1 MILCPIVWHSDH
13 GSYGLEIS
21 QKGLLASQH
30 YFNNMKIQ
38 SVYLNIALHIYELLS
53 RCGFLRLA

>member
-21 QKGLLASQH
+21 LQKLVGLSDH
-30 YFNNMKIQ
+30 FNNMKIPIN
-38 SVYLNIALHIYELLS
+38 LP
-53 RCGFLRLA
+53 